1 MREAL
6 PMGSAI
12 NKFLVAE
19 RRFRNLE
26 QHIREATSAVE
37 RARLNAE
44 LAQAYGEM
52 ELHASVVAGVH
63 PLTECLPFA
72 ER

>member
-1 MREAL
+1 
-6 PMGSAI
+6 MGSAI
-12 NKFLVAE
+12 NKFREAE
-19 RRFRNLE
+19 QRFRDLE
-26 QHIREATSAVE
+26 RNVQQASSRAE

-44 LAQAYGEM
+44 LLQAYSEM

-72 ER
+72 EQ